1 MSLIKKKEDLPVSK
15 DLFMLI
21 YGEPASFK
29 TATALSADKPLLFDL
44 EGGVQRINREWQT
57 DTVQPETY
65 GQLMDVLN
73 DEDLSEYKTLVFDT
87 LLALNDLCMEEIL
100 KEQPSLRQKDGS
112 PSLKAYG
119 VAKVRFKALVELLAK
134 MDKTI
139 IFIAHSSEAR
149 DGEDLIIRID
159 GSTSAVKEITKKL
172 DAMAFIS
179 VHGQKHTLNFRPT
192 GKYYAK
198 PIQGVSDY
206 IDIPILE
213 QGQPNTFLQDM
224 VINPAIAYRSQGV
237 QKKDSYAT
245 VLKTAKDL
253 ISKKGV
259 NDEIKAELRKLPKVA
274 DSQQQIAEMIKEW
287 ETKNAKVLSNSKS
300 N

>member
-1 MSLIKKKEDLPVSK
+1 MTLIKKKEDIPVSK
-15 DLFMLI
+15 NLFLLI

-29 TATALSADKPLLFDL
+29 TSTALSAEKPLLFDL
-44 EGGVQRINREWQT
+44 ECGVQRINREWQC

-87 LLALNDLCMEEIL
+87 LLALNDLCMAEIL
-100 KEQPSLRQKDGS
+100 KEQPTLMQKDGS

-119 VAKVRFKALVELLAK
+119 VAKVRFKGLVELLAK
-134 MDKTI
+134 MNKTI
-139 IFIAHSSEAR
+139 IFVAHSSEQK

-179 VHGQKHTLNFRPT
+179 VHGSRHTLNLKPT

-198 PIQGVSDY
+198 PIQGVPDY

-224 VINPAIAYRSQGV
+224 VINPAIAYRSQGA
-237 QKKDSYAT
+237 KKKASYDD
-245 VLKTAKDL
+245 VLKQAKDL
-253 ISKKGV
+253 IAKRGI
-259 NDEIKAELRKLPKVA
+259 NDEVKAELRKLPKIG

-287 ETKNAKVLSNSKS
+287 ESKNAKKA
-300 N
+300 

>member
-1 MSLIKKKEDLPVSK
+1 MGLIKKCEDIPVSK
-15 DLFMLI
+15 NLFLLI
-21 YGEPASFK
+21 YSEPAGFK
-29 TATALSADKPLLFDL
+29 TTTALSAEKPLLFDL
-44 EGGVQRINREWQT
+44 ERGIMRVNREWQS
-57 DTVQPETY
+57 DVVQPETY
-65 GQLMDVLN
+65 SQILEVLEK
-73 DEDLSEYKTLVFDT
+73 EDLNSYRTLIFDT

-198 PIQGVSDY
+198 PIQGVPDY

-237 QKKDSYAT
+237 QKKASYDD
-245 VLKTAKDL
+245 VLKQAKDL
-253 ISKKGV
+253 IAQKGV
-259 NDEIKAELRKLPKVA
+259 TDEVKAELRKLPKIG
-274 DSQQQIAEMIKEW
+274 DSVQQIAQMILDYEA
-287 ETKNAKVLSNSKS
+287 KNAKKA
-300 N
+300 

>member
-1 MSLIKKKEDLPVSK
+1 MTLIKKKEDLPVSK

-29 TATALSADKPLLFDL
+29 TATALSAEKPLLFDL
-44 EGGVQRINREWQT
+44 EFGCQRINREWQC

-65 GQLMDVLN
+65 SQMLEVLEK
-73 DEDLSEYKTLVFDT
+73 EDLSPYSTLVFDT
-87 LLALNDLCMEEIL
+87 LLALNDLCMNEIL
-100 KEQPSLRQKDGS
+100 TEAPTLCQKDGS
-112 PSLKAYG
+112 PSLKAFG
-119 VAKVRFKALVELLAK
+119 VAKVRFKKLVDMLSK
-134 MDKTI
+134 MGKTI
-139 IFIAHSSEAR
+139 IFVAHSSEQR

-179 VHGQKHTLNFRPT
+179 VHGSRHTLNFRPS

-198 PIQGVSDY
+198 PIQGVPDY

-224 VINPAIAYRSQGV
+224 VINPAIAYRSQGA
-237 QKKDSYAT
+237 KKKASYDD
-245 VLKTAKDL
+245 VLKQAKDL
-253 ISKKGV
+253 IAKKGI
-259 NDEIKAELRKLPKVA
+259 NDEVKAELRKLPKIG
-274 DSQQQIAEMIKEW
+274 DSVQQIAQMILDYEA
-287 ETKNAKVLSNSKS
+287 KNKVAK
-300 N
+300 

>member
-1 MSLIKKKEDLPVSK
+1 MTLIKKCEDIPVSK
-15 DLFMLI
+15 NLFLLI
-21 YGEPASFK
+21 YSEPAGFK
-29 TATALSADKPLLFDL
+29 TTTALSAEKPLLFDL
-44 EGGVQRINREWQT
+44 ERGIMRVNREWQS
-57 DTVQPETY
+57 DVVQPETY
-65 GQLMDVLN
+65 SEILEVLEK
-73 DEDLSEYKTLVFDT
+73 EDLSNYKTLIFDT

-100 KEQPSLRQKDGS
+100 KEQPSLMQKDGS

-119 VAKVRFKALVELLAK
+119 VAKVKFKKFVDMLSK

-139 IFIAHSSEAR
+139 IFLAHSTESR

-179 VHGQKHTLNFRPT
+179 VHGSRHTLNLKPT

-198 PIQGVSDY
+198 PIQGVPDY

-224 VINPAIAYRSQGV
+224 LINPAIAYRSQGA
-237 QKKDSYAT
+237 KKKASYDD
-245 VLKTAKDL
+245 VLKQAKDL
-253 ISKKGV
+253 IAKKGV
-259 NDEIKAELRKLPKVA
+259 NDEVKAELRKLPKIG
-274 DSQQQIAEMIKEW
+274 DSVQQIAEMIKEW
-287 ETKNAKVLSNSKS
+287 ETKNAKKA
-300 N
+300 

>member
-1 MSLIKKKEDLPVSK
+1 MSLIKKKDEIPVSK
-15 DLFMLI
+15 NLFMLI

-29 TATALSADKPLLFDL
+29 TSTALSAEKPLLFDL
-44 EGGVQRINREWQT
+44 EFGCQRINREWQT

-65 GQLMDVLN
+65 SQMLEVLEK
-73 DEDLSEYKTLVFDT
+73 EDLSGYKSLVFHT

-100 KEQPSLRQKDGS
+100 TEMPSLRQKDNS

-119 VAKVRFKALVELLAK
+119 VAKVRFKALVDMLSK
-134 MDKTI
+134 MNKTI
-139 IFIAHSSEAR
+139 IFISHSSEAR

-198 PIQGVSDY
+198 PIQGVPDY

-237 QKKDSYAT
+237 KKKDSYAT

-253 ISKKGV
+253 ITKNGV
-259 NDEIKAELRKLPKVA
+259 NEEVKAKLRALEVVG
-274 DSQQQIAEMIKEW
+274 DSRQQIAEMIKEW
-287 ETKNAKVLSNSKS
+287 ESKNAKVLPNSKS

>member
-1 MSLIKKKEDLPVSK
+1 MSLIKKKTEIPVSK
-15 DLFMLI
+15 NLFMLI

-29 TATALSADKPLLFDL
+29 TSTALSAEKPLLFDL
-44 EGGVQRINREWQT
+44 EFGCQRINREWQC

-65 GQLMDVLN
+65 SQMLEVLEK
-73 DEDLSEYKTLVFDT
+73 EDLSAYKSLIFDT

-100 KEQPSLRQKDGS
+100 TEVPNLRQKDGS

-119 VAKVRFKALVELLAK
+119 VAKVKFKALVDMLSK
-134 MDKTI
+134 MNKTI

-192 GKYYAK
+192 GKYFAK
-198 PIQGVSDY
+198 PIHGVPDY

-224 VINPAIAYRSQGV
+224 VINPAIAYRCQGLN
-237 QKKDSYAT
+237 KKAT
-245 VLKTAKDL
+245 YEEVLKQATDIIKKEGVTEE
-253 ISKKGV
+253 SKVK
-259 NDEIKAELRKLPKVA
+259 LRALEVVG
-274 DSQQQIAEMIKEW
+274 DSRKQIAEMIKEW
-287 ETKNAKVLSNSKS
+287 ESKKVAK
-300 N
+300 

>member
-1 MSLIKKKEDLPVSK
+1 MTLIKKKDEIPVSK
-15 DLFMLI
+15 NLFLLI

-29 TATALSADKPLLFDL
+29 TSTALSAEKPLLFDL
-44 EGGVQRINREWQT
+44 EFGCQRINREWQC

-65 GQLMDVLN
+65 SQMLEVLEK
-73 DEDLSEYKTLVFDT
+73 EDLGSYRTLIFDT

-100 KEQPSLRQKDGS
+100 TEAPSLRQKDGS

-119 VAKVRFKALVELLAK
+119 VAKVRFKALVDMLSK
-134 MDKTI
+134 MNKTI

-198 PIQGVSDY
+198 PIQGVPDY

-224 VINPAIAYRSQGV
+224 VINPAIAYRSQGA
-237 QKKDSYAT
+237 KKKASYDD
-245 VLKTAKDL
+245 VLKQAKDL

-259 NDEIKAELRKLPKVA
+259 NDEVKAELRKLPKVA

-287 ETKNAKVLSNSKS
+287 ESKKS
-300 N
+300 C

>member
-1 MSLIKKKEDLPVSK
+1 MTLIKKKEDLPVSK
-15 DLFMLI
+15 NLFLLI

-29 TATALSADKPLLFDL
+29 TSTALSAEKPLLFDL
-44 EGGVQRINREWQT
+44 ECGVQRINREWQC

-87 LLALNDLCMEEIL
+87 LLALNDLCMAEIL
-100 KEQPSLRQKDGS
+100 KEQPTLMQKDGS

-134 MDKTI
+134 MNKTI
-139 IFIAHSSEAR
+139 IFVAHSSEQK

-179 VHGQKHTLNFRPT
+179 VHGSRHTLNLKPT

-198 PIQGVSDY
+198 PIQGVPDY

-224 VINPAIAYRSQGV
+224 VIKPAIAYRSQGA
-237 QKKDSYAT
+237 KKKVSYDD
-245 VLKTAKDL
+245 VLKQAKDL
-253 ISKKGV
+253 IAKRGV
-259 NDEIKAELRKLPKVA
+259 NDEVKVELRKLPKIG
-274 DSQQQIAEMIKEW
+274 DSVQQIAEMIKEW
-287 ETKNAKVLSNSKS
+287 ESKNAKKA
-300 N
+300 

>member
-1 MSLIKKKEDLPVSK
+1 MSLIKKKTEIPVSK

-65 GQLMDVLN
+65 SQMLEVLEK
-73 DEDLSEYKTLVFDT
+73 EDLGSYRTLIFDT

-100 KEQPSLRQKDGS
+100 TEAPSLRQKDGS

-119 VAKVRFKALVELLAK
+119 VAKVRFKALIELLAK

-139 IFIAHSSEAR
+139 IFTAHSSEAR

-159 GSTSAVKEITKKL
+159 GSTSAIKEITKKL

-198 PIQGVSDY
+198 PIQGVPDY

-213 QGQPNTFLQDM
+213 SGQPNTFLQDM

-245 VLKTAKDL
+245 VLKTAADIIKKEGVTEE
-253 ISKKGV
+253 SKVK
-259 NDEIKAELRKLPKVA
+259 LRNLSKVG

-287 ETKNAKVLSNSKS
+287 NSKNAIQK
-300 N
+300 

>member
-1 MSLIKKKEDLPVSK
+1 MTLIKKKEDIPVSK
-15 DLFMLI
+15 NLFLLI

-29 TATALSADKPLLFDL
+29 TSTALSAEKPLLFDL
-44 EGGVQRINREWQT
+44 ECGVQRINREWQC

-87 LLALNDLCMEEIL
+87 LLALNDLCMAEIL
-100 KEQPSLRQKDGS
+100 KEQPTLMQKDGS

-179 VHGQKHTLNFRPT
+179 VHGSRHTLNLKPT

-198 PIQGVSDY
+198 PIQGVPDY
-206 IDIPILE
+206 IDIPILK

-224 VINPAIAYRSQGV
+224 VINPAIAYRSQGA
-237 QKKDSYAT
+237 KKKTSYDD
-245 VLKTAKDL
+245 VLKQAKDL
-253 ISKKGV
+253 IAKKGI
-259 NDEIKAELRKLPKVA
+259 NDEVKAELRKLPKIG

-287 ETKNAKVLSNSKS
+287 ESKNAKKA
-300 N
+300 

>member
-1 MSLIKKKEDLPVSK
+1 MTLIKKKEDIPVSK
-15 DLFMLI
+15 NLFLLI

-29 TATALSADKPLLFDL
+29 TSTALSAEKPLLFDL
-44 EGGVQRINREWQT
+44 ECGVQRINREWQC

-87 LLALNDLCMEEIL
+87 LLALNDLCMAEIL
-100 KEQPSLRQKDGS
+100 KEQPTLMQKDGS

-134 MDKTI
+134 MNKTI
-139 IFIAHSSEAR
+139 IFVAHSSEQK

-179 VHGQKHTLNFRPT
+179 VHGSRHTLNLKPT

-198 PIQGVSDY
+198 PIQGVPDY

-224 VINPAIAYRSQGV
+224 VINPAIAYRSQGAD
-237 QKKDSYAT
+237 KKQSYAT

-253 ISKKGV
+253 IAKKGV
-259 NDEIKAELRKLPKVA
+259 TDEVKTELRKLPKIG
-274 DSQQQIAEMIKEW
+274 DSQQQIAQMIKEW
-287 ETKNAKVLSNSKS
+287 ETKNAKKA
-300 N
+300 